1 MEECPCST
9 LEGKIPISLDVVS
22 LYTKIAIDEAISTT
36 LQYVQ
41 SGNLHLHGLTSS
53 DINNLLHLVLENVF
67 EYPGHGFY
75 KQIRG
80 LAMGNRLSGT
90 LAILAM
96 D

>member
-1 MEECPCST
+1 M
-9 LEGKIPISLDVVS
+9 VS
-22 LYTKIAIDEAISTT
+22 LYTNINIDEAISTT
-36 LQYVQ
+36 LQYIQ
-41 SGNLHLHGLTSS
+41 SGDLHLYGLTPS
-53 DINNLLHLVLENVF
+53 DVNSLLHLVLENNVF

-75 KQIRG
+75 EQIRG